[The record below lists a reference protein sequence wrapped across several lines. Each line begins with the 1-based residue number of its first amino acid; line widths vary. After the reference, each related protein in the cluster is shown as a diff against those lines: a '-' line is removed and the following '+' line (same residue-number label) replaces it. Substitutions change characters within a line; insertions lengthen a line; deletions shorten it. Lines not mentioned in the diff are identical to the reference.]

1 MKKLLYLLAVSVL
14 SISLVACG
22 GNSEQKSQTTPEQ
35 PKQEESKKEVSK
47 DDNIESDLGVDIDTF
62 IKNFNSSNTVKGL
75 GVTLD
80 KSNGKIET
88 KDNADRFLINVSNI
102 DISMTLVKG
111 TEKISGI
118 SVQSGGFGKQTTGEE
133 NIPIYGC
140 FIKGLR
146 PDISDADIIQL
157 MGKNGWIDK
166 SLKSG
171 QKYNI
176 DIDDITFELLSLKDK
191 DMGTMLTIKKIK

>member
-22 GNSEQKSQTTPEQ
+22 GNSEQKAQTTPEQ
-35 PKQEESKKEVSK
+35 PKQEESKKEVSEI
-47 DDNIESDLGVDIDTF
+47 NNESDLGIDIDTF

-88 KDNADRFLINVSNI
+88 KDNTDRFLINVSNI
-102 DISMTLVKG
+102 DISMILVKG
-111 TEKISGI
+111 TEKISDI
-118 SVQSGGFGKQTTGEE
+118 LVQSGGFGKQTTGEE

-191 DMGTMLTIKKIK
+191 DMGTMLTIKKNK

>member
-1 MKKLLYLLAVSVL
+1 MKKLLCLLAVSVL

-22 GNSEQKSQTTPEQ
+22 GSSEQKAQTTPEQ

-47 DDNIESDLGVDIDTF
+47 VDNIESDLGVDIDTF

-88 KDNADRFLINVSNI
+88 KDNTEKFLINVSNM
-102 DISMTLVKG
+102 DISMILVKG
-111 TEKISGI
+111 TEKISEI
-118 SVQSGGFGKQTTGEE
+118 LVQSGGFGKKTTGEE

-191 DMGTMLTIKKIK
+191 DMGTMLTRKKIR

>member
-1 MKKLLYLLAVSVL
+1 MKKLLYLLGVSVL

-22 GNSEQKSQTTPEQ
+22 GSSEQKVQTTPEQ
-35 PKQEESKKEVSK
+35 PKQEEPKKEVSEI
-47 DDNIESDLGVDIDTF
+47 NNESDLGIDIDTF

-88 KDNADRFLINVSNI
+88 KDNTDRFLINVSNI
-102 DISMTLVKG
+102 DISMILVKG
-111 TEKISGI
+111 TEKISDI
-118 SVQSGGFGKQTTGEE
+118 LVQSGGFGKQTTGEE

>member
-1 MKKLLYLLAVSVL
+1 MKKLLYLLAVSV
-14 SISLVACG
+14 
-22 GNSEQKSQTTPEQ
+22 EQPEQ
-35 PKQEESKKEVSK
+35 PKQEESKKEVSEI
-47 DDNIESDLGVDIDTF
+47 NNESDLGIDIDTF

-88 KDNADRFLINVSNI
+88 KDNTDRFLINVSNI
-102 DISMTLVKG
+102 DI
-111 TEKISGI
+111 
-118 SVQSGGFGKQTTGEE
+118 QSGGFGKQTTGEE

-191 DMGTMLTIKKIK
+191 DMGTMLTIKKNK

>member
-22 GNSEQKSQTTPEQ
+22 GNSEQKAQTTPEQ
-35 PKQEESKKEVSK
+35 PKQEESKKEVSEI
-47 DDNIESDLGVDIDTF
+47 NNESDLGIDIDTF

-88 KDNADRFLINVSNI
+88 KDNTDRFLINVSNI
-102 DISMTLVKG
+102 DISMILVKG
-111 TEKISGI
+111 TEKISDI
-118 SVQSGGFGKQTTGEE
+118 LVQSGGFGKQTTGEE

-191 DMGTMLTIKKIK
+191 DMGTMLKIKKNK